1 MLLNLVF
8 WFLGGSGTGLV
19 PPITITN
26 TVVKNGTSPVTRL
39 VPIIFSL
46 IIDNKTNKWDN

>member
-19 PPITITN
+19 PHLTISN
-26 TVVKNGTSPVTRL
+26 TVAQNGTSPVTRL
-39 VPIIFSL
+39 VPITFSL
-46 IIDNKTNKWDN
+46 IIDNETIL

>member
-19 PPITITN
+19 PHLTISK
-26 TVVKNGTSPVTRL
+26 TVAQNGTSPVTRL
-39 VPIIFSL
+39 VPITFSL
-46 IIDNKTNKWDN
+46 IIDNETNFL